1 MSFQELIAGMCR
13 EEGLNLAEESEGFLK
28 IVFTDEKD
36 NSPHPVFL
44 HQVAGHGGLPLLEA
58 YYILFSPA
66 ENLSRHQLNFLLQ
79 SSTTFSA
86 GTFAIVQTPNSSLVI
101 YRFKIPLHQ
110 LDAHTLLKITGAVA
124 TCGKQLRIIFEET
137 K

>member
-1 MSFQELIAGMCR
+1 MSFEELITGMCR
-13 EEGLNLAEESEGFLK
+13 EAGLNLAKGDGGFLN
-28 IVFTDEKD
+28 IVFTDEQK
-36 NSPHPVFL
+36 NQHPVFL
-44 HQVAGHGGLPLLEA
+44 HEIAGHGGLPLLEV
-58 YYILFSPA
+58 YKTFLSPA

-101 YRFKIPLHQ
+101 YRFRIPLYQ
-110 LDAHTLLKITGAVA
+110 LDAHTLHKITDAVA
-124 TCGKQLRIIFEET
+124 SCGNQLRNFYEET